1 MVSGRPAPPEIL
13 PGVTMIKSPK
23 GSGKTR
29 SLARLTSGA
38 KSLLLIGHRRSLIR
52 QSCHRLGLECYLDQ
66 GDDYLEGLPRL
77 GICVDSLARVPSKEK
92 YGVVVL
98 DESEQLLGHFLSDTL
113 DRTGGPGRDRLFVE
127 FRHRVRSAEKVIAL
141 DADLSWISFR
151 TLTRMV
157 GEPG

>member
-1 MVSGRPAPPEIL
+1 
-13 PGVTMIKSPK
+13 MIKSPK

-52 QSCHRLGLECYLDQ
+52 QSCHQLGLECYLDQ
-66 GDDYLEGLPRL
+66 DDDYLEDLPRL

-141 DADLSWISFR
+141 DADLSWITFR